1 VRHLTE
7 REVSPQYPHLAGSQS
22 KQCAGFAG
30 SAAARIITF
39 RTIFRFNETSEV
51 IGARFMLLNWLNE

>member
-22 KQCAGFAG
+22 KRRAGFAG
-30 SAAARIITF
+30 FAAARIIGV
-39 RTIFRFNETSEV
+39 RKNFRFNGVAGV

>member
-7 REVSPQYPHLAGSQS
+7 REVSPQYPHLAVSQS

-30 SAAARIITF
+30 FVAARIIGF
-39 RTIFRFNETSEV
+39 RKIFRFNGAAGV
-51 IGARFMLLNWLNE
+51 IGARFMLFKLAQ